1 MNRFLKQISA
11 LTLFCI
17 AFSLSSQAQIQLQ
30 ASWDTAGHNLGQ
42 STTIVIGDQVDVILS
57 LPDVGTTP
65 VNFPT
70 MDAFQQNGI
79 VPIAQRR
86 DTIQG
91 STQRLITTI
100 TCFDEGTHAL
110 GGLAAQ
116 YMDDNHTMQ
125 QVSFTDSLYL
135 TVNDYPNV
143 DTASLEIKDIAG
155 ILREPYTFWEIF
167 RWILLALVVCGVAWG
182 IYYIVKN
189 KKKTE
194 PAAILK
200 PKAPSITP
208 KQKALQELEQLRLQR
223 LWQSGKI
230 KEYYTQLT
238 DIVRLYLKERY
249 RIDSTEMTSD
259 QTLDAFIRCTGYSSE
274 RENLLSNLL
283 RTADMVKFA
292 KAEPPA
298 YEHDRAFSDA
308 TAFIELEKEPIA
320 TPHSEDNNSKEQP
333 KNDIPYAE
341 FLKNT
346 EKND

>member
-1 MNRFLKQISA
+1 MNHFLKQISS

-17 AFSLSSQAQIQLQ
+17 AFSLSPQAQTQLH
-30 ASWDTAGHNLGQ
+30 ATWDTADHNLGQ

-57 LPDVGTTP
+57 LSDVGTRP

-70 MDAFQQNGI
+70 MEAFQQNGI

-86 DTIQG
+86 DTVQG
-91 STQRLITTI
+91 TQRLITTI

-116 YMDDNHTMQ
+116 YMDDNHTML
-125 QVSFTDSLYL
+125 QVSFLDSLYL

-143 DTASLEIKDIAG
+143 DTASLEIKDIAD
-155 ILREPYTFWEIF
+155 ILHEPYTFWEIF
-167 RWILLALVVCGVAWG
+167 RWILLAIVVGGVAWA

-189 KKKTE
+189 RKKIE
-194 PAAILK
+194 PAALLK
-200 PKAPSITP
+200 PKAPSLSP
-208 KQKALQELEQLRLQR
+208 KQKALQDLEQLRLQR

-230 KEYYTQLT
+230 KEYYTLLT

-249 RIDSTEMTSD
+249 RVDSTEMTSD
-259 QTLDAFIRCTGYSSE
+259 QTLDAFVRCTGYSTE
-274 RENLLSNLL
+274 RESLLANLL
-283 RTADMVKFA
+283 RSADMVKFA
-292 KAEPPA
+292 KAEPAA
-298 YEHDRAFSDA
+298 YEHDKAFSDA
-308 TAFIELEKEPIA
+308 VAFVDLEKEPLHTA
-320 TPHSEDNNSKEQP
+320 SQEKVTSKEHP
-333 KNDIPYAE
+333 KADIPCAE